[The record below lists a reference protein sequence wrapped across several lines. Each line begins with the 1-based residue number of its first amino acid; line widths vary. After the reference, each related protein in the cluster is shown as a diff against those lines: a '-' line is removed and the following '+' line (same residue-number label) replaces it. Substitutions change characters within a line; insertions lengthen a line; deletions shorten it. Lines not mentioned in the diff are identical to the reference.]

1 MGVRVEYAVAMKPL
15 SIAEVE
21 RRFSARATHATVSFT
36 VRNAPLRKAGYLP
49 LGGRGFNAP
58 PATEQDFIVMTLGLV
73 CSQQSK
79 DVVAGYERVR
89 AFKLD
94 RAFLET
100 EDGERTRIK
109 EEDLDWDRG
118 SSLEFVLLSCF
129 KSCALNPQDFHLR
142 ELLVDHS
149 TFAPKAQLSV
159 RESGGDGPAVTHI
172 FMFTGPDAPA
182 GYQRE
187 AVESIARLTEHALMA
202 MFDLYAINIQL
213 PPANE
218 FGPSDD
224 ADGPGRVVE
233 VQNVQTSTDRR
244 RAPTRK
250 RSKSA

>member
-1 MGVRVEYAVAMKPL
+1 MGVRVGSAVAMKPL

-21 RRFSARATHATVSFT
+21 RRFSARATHATLSFT

-100 EDGERTRIK
+100 EDGERQGKR
-109 EEDLDWDRG
+109 ERPLDWDRG

-129 KSCALNPQDFHLR
+129 KSTALNPQTFCLR

-149 TFAPKAQLSV
+149 TVAPKAQVSV
-159 RESGGDGPAVTHI
+159 RQSGDDGSAVTHI
-172 FMFTGPDAPA
+172 FMFTGPAAPA

-187 AVESIARLTEHALMA
+187 AVEIH
-202 MFDLYAINIQL
+202 YA
-213 PPANE
+213 A
-218 FGPSDD
+218 G
-224 ADGPGRVVE
+224 
-233 VQNVQTSTDRR
+233 
-244 RAPTRK
+244 
-250 RSKSA
+250 